1 MALPD
6 VEIEPSKATTYF
18 TPAQCPAA
26 GTAANPQTSGNA
38 IPKLYTPLKVRGVT
52 FQNRLGVCPPSP
64 LIFRQGNSDTVP
76 ASEVKRS
83 IY

>member
-6 VEIEPSKATTYF
+6 VDIEPSKATTYF
-18 TPAQCPAA
+18 TPAQSPAA

-52 FQNRLGVCPPSP
+52 FQNRLGVCSLSP
-64 LIFRQGNSDTVP
+64 LLRKALQ
-76 ASEVKRS
+76 S